1 MLASKSW
8 AGVFVRLFVYIL
20 RQGRKH
26 LREKK
31 KNRKSISAFHLKIM
45 GRSEINLCI
54 FKARRRARAADLS
67 PAAVPADHV
76 RVGHGG
82 EERVRLQVLRQAR

>member
-20 RQGRKH
+20 CQGRKH

-31 KNRKSISAFHLKIM
+31 QRKSISAFHLKIM